1 MVAILLSRK
10 VESKAATQPV
20 RLMAGRSD
28 NNSDELGSEQDP
40 DSVGAHST
48 MPNESSAAAFLAGV
62 KFARTQDAER
72 QNRAASS
79 GTKDMGGA
87 EPEAESMEG
96 GGVKARRTRQSF
108 SWRQVAV
115 LEQVFEQDPLPRQ
128 ALRAQLAE
136 RLGVLPRTVQVWFQN
151 RRQKQK
157 QIQQAMGQSPP
168 SFRSNVRMV
177 ALPHMDHGT
186 CDAYSGPLAN
196 GLPLGVQY
204 MQPSC
209 MQPGM
214 GMCGVVTAPMGAAAQ
229 YQVSAP
235 HLYSSA
241 FTQAPGQVSLQL
253 PNTYLQQQVSTAQ
266 LRPANETASETV
278 DDAAAAAPATV
289 ATATASVMKGAVA
302 GAAGPPSGVTRGG
315 AAMMMQMQ
323 LPVGSSRLQGGMP
336 AGYPSMHHY
345 PQLLP
350 QHPQLNPQHVASVQA
365 AQQAAI
371 AAGGSFVP
379 FDALASFN
387 VCCGHEGGADT
398 VAFKVVGH
406 EGGAAYEPRDRL
418 GTFVPDT
425 TRSFVPG
432 NLAAGP
438 PAPPPGYVAVSNGQG
453 LDPIFVPIASIVPVG
468 SSQRM
473 QPPTVSM
480 VHQLAPGQPPSRPPP
495 PTNFS
500 PFP

>member
-1 MVAILLSRK
+1 
-10 VESKAATQPV
+10 
-20 RLMAGRSD
+20 MADRSE
-28 NNSDELGSEQDP
+28 NNSDELGSEHDL

-72 QNRAASS
+72 QNRAAGS
-79 GTKDMGGA
+79 GIPKDMGGPDPDA

-96 GGVKARRTRQSF
+96 AVKARRTRQSF

-168 SFRSNVRMV
+168 SFRSSNVRLV
-177 ALPHMDHGT
+177 SIPPMDHGT
-186 CDAYSGPLAN
+186 CDAYTGPLAN
-196 GLPLGVQY
+196 GLPLGIQY

-209 MQPGM
+209 IQPGVGM
-214 GMCGVVTAPMGAAAQ
+214 GGVVTAPMGAAAQ

-235 HLYSSA
+235 HLYSA
-241 FTQAPGQVSLQL
+241 FSQAPSHVSLQL
-253 PNTYLQQQVSTAQ
+253 SNTYLQQQLPSAVQQRS
-266 LRPANETASETV
+266 ANETASETF

-289 ATATASVMKGAVA
+289 ATATAPVMKGAVQ
-302 GAAGPPSGVTRGG
+302 GAAGPSSGATRGG
-315 AAMMMQMQ
+315 AALMMQMQ
-323 LPVGSSRLQGGMP
+323 LPVGASRLQGGMP
-336 AGYPSMHHY
+336 VGYHPSMQHY
-345 PQLLP
+345 QQLLP
-350 QHPQLNPQHVASVQA
+350 QHPQLNPQHAASVQA

-379 FDALASFN
+379 YDAHASFN

-398 VAFKVVGH
+398 VSFKMVGH
-406 EGGAAYEPRDRL
+406 EGGAAFEPRDRL
-418 GTFVPDT
+418 G
-425 TRSFVPG
+425 SFV
-432 NLAAGP
+432 
-438 PAPPPGYVAVSNGQG
+438 Q
-453 LDPIFVPIASIVPVG
+453 
-468 SSQRM
+468 
-473 QPPTVSM
+473 
-480 VHQLAPGQPPSRPPP
+480 VH
-495 PTNFS
+495 
-500 PFP
+500 

>member
-1 MVAILLSRK
+1 MPAPKTLRGRTGPQAQGLKTWGGQS
-10 VESKAATQPV
+10 Q
-20 RLMAGRSD
+20 RLKAGR
-28 NNSDELGSEQDP
+28 
-40 DSVGAHST
+40 
-48 MPNESSAAAFLAGV
+48 
-62 KFARTQDAER
+62 
-72 QNRAASS
+72 
-79 GTKDMGGA
+79 
-87 EPEAESMEG
+87 G

-177 ALPHMDHGT
+177 ALPHIDHGT

-302 GAAGPPSGVTRGG
+302 GAAGPSSGVTRGG

-323 LPVGSSRLQGGMP
+323 LPVGASRLQGGMP
-336 AGYPSMHHY
+336 VGYHPSMQHY
-345 PQLLP
+345 QQLLP
-350 QHPQLNPQHVASVQA
+350 QHPQLNPQHAASVQA

-379 FDALASFN
+379 YDAHASFN

-398 VAFKVVGH
+398 VSFKMVGH
-406 EGGAAYEPRDRL
+406 EGGAAFEPRDRL
-418 GTFVPDT
+418 G
-425 TRSFVPG
+425 SFV
-432 NLAAGP
+432 
-438 PAPPPGYVAVSNGQG
+438 Q
-453 LDPIFVPIASIVPVG
+453 
-468 SSQRM
+468 
-473 QPPTVSM
+473 
-480 VHQLAPGQPPSRPPP
+480 VH
-495 PTNFS
+495 
-500 PFP
+500 

>member
-1 MVAILLSRK
+1 
-10 VESKAATQPV
+10 
-20 RLMAGRSD
+20 MADRSE

-40 DSVGAHST
+40 DSLGAHST

-62 KFARTQDAER
+62 KFAARTQDAER
-72 QNRAASS
+72 QNRAAGS
-79 GTKDMGGA
+79 GIPKDMGGPETDA

-96 GGVKARRTRQSF
+96 AVKARRTRQSF

-177 ALPHMDHGT
+177 SLPHMDHGT
-186 CDAYSGPLAN
+186 CDAYTGPLAN

-209 MQPGM
+209 MQPGV

-241 FTQAPGQVSLQL
+241 FTQAPGQGSLQL
-253 PNTYLQQQVSTAQ
+253 PNAYLQQQVSTAQ
-266 LRPANETASETV
+266 LRSANETVSETV

-289 ATATASVMKGAVA
+289 ATATAPVMKGAVQ
-302 GAAGPPSGVTRGG
+302 GAAGPSSGATRGG
-315 AAMMMQMQ
+315 AALMMQMQ
-323 LPVGSSRLQGGMP
+323 LPVGASRLQGGMP
-336 AGYPSMHHY
+336 VGYHPSMQHY
-345 PQLLP
+345 QQLLP
-350 QHPQLNPQHVASVQA
+350 QHPQLNPQHAASVQA

-379 FDALASFN
+379 YDAHASFN

-398 VAFKVVGH
+398 VSFKMVGH
-406 EGGAAYEPRDRL
+406 EGGAAFEHRDRL
-418 GTFVPDT
+418 G
-425 TRSFVPG
+425 SFV
-432 NLAAGP
+432 
-438 PAPPPGYVAVSNGQG
+438 Q
-453 LDPIFVPIASIVPVG
+453 
-468 SSQRM
+468 
-473 QPPTVSM
+473 
-480 VHQLAPGQPPSRPPP
+480 VH
-495 PTNFS
+495 
-500 PFP
+500 